1 MNKNS
6 FFRGLRSF
14 LLLWSSQTV
23 SSLGTAMTNFALI
36 IWVYGQKEDASS
48 VTLLTLC
55 SFLPTIIF
63 RFIAGTIAD
72 RWDKKR
78 IMLIADFA
86 AACGTLT
93 VFVLYM
99 FSALQTWHLYVI
111 NILLS
116 FMNAFQSPA
125 SFVATSLLVPKE
137 QYTRVSGLQAFSGSA
152 VSILAPALGS
162 VLLTFGG
169 MPLVLGV
176 DLITFAVAFF
186 TLLFFIRLPDTE
198 HKSEESQ
205 EPFFKNCMAGITFL
219 RDHASL
225 LHMVLFF
232 AVINFLAKMGND
244 GMLSPFVLGRT
255 GNDQTALGMV
265 EAAVSL
271 GILAGSLWITLSKPA
286 KNKTA
291 VIFVSC
297 AITCFGGVVQSLT
310 HTPLMWSIAA
320 FVSYLCAALLNANLT
335 TVMRTQ
341 IPVEMQGRVFSAK
354 DTLQN
359 CLIPLGLFIGGILA
373 DRVYEPFMATVSPVQ
388 QILGHFF
395 GTGKGAGIAL
405 MFFCTGLLGTAIS
418 LTQLFIPNYKEL
430 NEGCESDSKT

>member
-1 MNKNS
+1 
-6 FFRGLRSF
+6 
-14 LLLWSSQTV
+14 
-23 SSLGTAMTNFALI
+23 
-36 IWVYGQKEDASS
+36 
-48 VTLLTLC
+48 
-55 SFLPTIIF
+55 
-63 RFIAGTIAD
+63 
-72 RWDKKR
+72 
-78 IMLIADFA
+78 
-86 AACGTLT
+86 
-93 VFVLYM
+93 
-99 FSALQTWHLYVI
+99 
-111 NILLS
+111 
-116 FMNAFQSPA
+116 
-125 SFVATSLLVPKE
+125 
-137 QYTRVSGLQAFSGSA
+137 
-152 VSILAPALGS
+152 
-162 VLLTFGG
+162 
-169 MPLVLGV
+169 
-176 DLITFAVAFF
+176 
-186 TLLFFIRLPDTE
+186 
-198 HKSEESQ
+198 
-205 EPFFKNCMAGITFL
+205 
-219 RDHASL
+219 
-225 LHMVLFF
+225 
-232 AVINFLAKMGND
+232 
-244 GMLSPFVLGRT
+244 
-255 GNDQTALGMV
+255 
-265 EAAVSL
+265 L